1 MVDICMPQ
9 ASTFDICTFQ
19 DSPAARVSITRSS
32 HEMAHLHPSR
42 HPPTVPISLRS
53 VSTCCQL
60 PGVDLRSGVAMPSS
74 NKAFCLPSTRP
85 QTERTPA
92 FPRSSEDKAS
102 RPVRPVSHQSVSTG
116 RCDTLLSSTS
126 WRISIRRA
134 NVEQCRGQSL
144 VLSICLWGSG
154 FLLFRWV
161 QV

>member
-60 PGVDLRSGVAMPSS
+60 PGVDLRSGVAVASS
-74 NKAFCLPSTRP
+74 NKAFGLPSTRLAE
-85 QTERTPA
+85 TTLLEI
-92 FPRSSEDKAS
+92 FPIRREHYEPSCS
-102 RPVRPVSHQSVSTG
+102 PSVSSLCLYG
-116 RCDTLLSSTS
+116 RVLRIHLVKLVAHKYDVGEYLLLWKAIGGAVSDFLRGSAS
-126 WRISIRRA
+126 W
-134 NVEQCRGQSL
+134 
-144 VLSICLWGSG
+144 
-154 FLLFRWV
+154 
-161 QV
+161 